1 MFLWEVGGGNGMGN
15 TCKPLAVSF
24 QCMTKS
30 TTNKKKKMGKKK
42 KILDVFMYI
51 CMKALRYPKR
61 PFFIFK
67 ILFIYFDYTT
77 SSLLSPVA
85 ASRRYS
91 SLQHS
96 GFSLL
101 RLLALQSTG
110 FRRTGSNACSVVA
123 RGLVSTGSEVVAQRR
138 SCFVVWGILPD
149 QGLNLFALG

>member
-1 MFLWEVGGGNGMGN
+1 ML
-15 TCKPLAVSF
+15 
-24 QCMTKS
+24 KS
-30 TTNKKKKMGKKK
+30 LSIILIQRHILHFSQKQICFRTYDTVERNKYLIFTQ
-42 KILDVFMYI
+42 ILDVFMYI

-138 SCFVVWGILPD
+138 SCFVV
-149 QGLNLFALG
+149 

>member
-1 MFLWEVGGGNGMGN
+1 MGWGTHVNPWLFHFNLWQNPPQIKKKRWE
-15 TCKPLAVSF
+15 
-24 QCMTKS
+24 
-30 TTNKKKKMGKKK
+30 KKKKSWMFLCIFVWK
-42 KILDVFMYI
+42 LWDT
-51 CMKALRYPKR
+51 LRDHSL
-61 PFFIFK
+61 FFK

-110 FRRTGSNACSVVA
+110 FRRTGSNSCSVVA
-123 RGLVSTGSEVVAQRR
+123 RGLVSTGSEIVAQGR